1 MKRGKRYKELTKLVE
16 QEKAYTVDEAIAIL
30 PKLKSA
36 KFDESIE
43 TVYVLNVDPKHADQN
58 VRGVISLPN
67 GTGKTVKVLVF
78 AKGEDARAAEDAG
91 ADIVGADEL
100 IDKIARENF
109 LDFDVAIATKDM
121 MRDIGKVAKIL
132 GPRKLMPNPKAGTVT
147 DDVAKAVKD
156 FKAGKIEYRVDKTGV
171 IHTIIGKV
179 SFTAGKIKE
188 NLFAL
193 NEAILKARPAS
204 VKGQY
209 VKGAFISLTMSP
221 SLRIDVQ
228 DLLKLKK

>member
-1 MKRGKRYKELTKLVE
+1 MKRGKRYKELIKLVE
-16 QEKAYTVDEAIAIL
+16 QEKAYTVDETIAIL

-43 TVYVLNVDPKHADQN
+43 AVYVLNVDPKHADQN
-58 VRGVISLPN
+58 VRGVITLPN
-67 GTGKTVKVLVF
+67 GTGKKVKVLVF
-78 AKGEDARAAEDAG
+78 AKGEEARAAENAG
-91 ADIVGADEL
+91 ADIVGAEEL
-100 IDKIARENF
+100 IDKIAKENF

-171 IHTIIGKV
+171 IHTIIGKI
-179 SFTAGKIKE
+179 SFTAEQIKE
-188 NLFAL
+188 NLLTL

-209 VKGAFISLTMSP
+209 VTKAFVSLTMSP

>member
-1 MKRGKRYKELTKLVE
+1 MKRGKRYKELIKLVE
-16 QEKAYTVDEAIAIL
+16 EEKAYTVDETIAIL

-43 TVYVLNVDPKHADQN
+43 AVYVLNVDPKHADQN
-58 VRGVISLPN
+58 VRGVITLPN
-67 GTGKTVKVLVF
+67 GTGKKVKVLVF
-78 AKGEDARAAEDAG
+78 AKGEDARAAENAG
-91 ADIVGADEL
+91 ADIVGAEEL
-100 IDKIARENF
+100 IDKIAKENF

-171 IHTIIGKV
+171 IHTIIGKI
-179 SFTAGKIKE
+179 SFTGEQIKE
-188 NLFAL
+188 NLLAL

-209 VKGAFISLTMSP
+209 VTKAFVSLTMSP

>member
-1 MKRGKRYKELTKLVE
+1 MKRGKRYKELVKLVE
-16 QEKAYTVDEAIAIL
+16 QEKAYTVDETIAIL

-43 TVYVLNVDPKHADQN
+43 AVYVLNVDPKHADQN

-67 GTGKTVKVLVF
+67 GTGKKVKVLVF
-78 AKGEDARAAEDAG
+78 AKGDDARAAENAG
-91 ADIVGADEL
+91 ADIVGAEEL
-100 IDKIARENF
+100 INKIAKENF

-171 IHTIIGKV
+171 IHTIIGKI
-179 SFTAGKIKE
+179 SFTMKQIKE
-188 NLFAL
+188 NLLTL

-209 VKGAFISLTMSP
+209 ITKAFISLTMSP

>member
-1 MKRGKRYKELTKLVE
+1 MKRGKRYKELIKLIE
-16 QEKAYTVDEAIAIL
+16 QEKAYTVDETIAIL

-43 TVYVLNVDPKHADQN
+43 AVYVLNVDPKHADQN

-67 GTGKTVKVLVF
+67 GTGKKVKVLVF
-78 AKGEDARAAEDAG
+78 AKGDDARAAENAG
-91 ADIVGADEL
+91 ADIVGAEEL
-100 IDKIARENF
+100 IDKIAKENF

-121 MRDIGKVAKIL
+121 MRDIGKIAKIL

-171 IHTIIGKV
+171 IHTIIGKI
-179 SFTAGKIKE
+179 SFTAEQIKE
-188 NLFAL
+188 NLLTL

-209 VKGAFISLTMSP
+209 ITKAFISLTMSP
-221 SLRIDVQ
+221 SLRIDAQ

>member
-1 MKRGKRYKELTKLVE
+1 MKRGKRYKELVKLVE
-16 QEKAYTVDEAIAIL
+16 QEKAYTVDETIAIL

-43 TVYVLNVDPKHADQN
+43 AVYVLNVDPKHADQN

-67 GTGKTVKVLVF
+67 GTGKKVKVLVF
-78 AKGEDARAAEDAG
+78 AKGDDARAAENAG
-91 ADIVGADEL
+91 ADIVGAEEL
-100 IDKIARENF
+100 INKIAKENF

-171 IHTIIGKV
+171 IHTIIGKI
-179 SFTAGKIKE
+179 SFTMEQIKE
-188 NLFAL
+188 NLLTL

-209 VKGAFISLTMSP
+209 ITKAFISLTMSP

>member
-1 MKRGKRYKELTKLVE
+1 MKRGKRYKELIKLVE

-43 TVYVLNVDPKHADQN
+43 AAYILNVDPKHADQN

-67 GTGKTVKVLVF
+67 GTGKKVKVLVF
-78 AKGEDARAAEDAG
+78 AKGEDARAAENAG
-91 ADIVGADEL
+91 ADIVGAEEL
-100 IDKIARENF
+100 IDKIVKENF
-109 LDFDVAIATKDM
+109 LDFDITIATKDM

-171 IHTIIGKV
+171 IHTIIGKI
-179 SFTAGKIKE
+179 SFTAEQIKE
-188 NLFAL
+188 NLLAL

-209 VKGAFISLTMSP
+209 LKKAFISLTMSP

>member
-1 MKRGKRYKELTKLVE
+1 MKRGKRYKELIKLIE
-16 QEKAYTVDEAIAIL
+16 QEKAYTVDETIAIL

-43 TVYVLNVDPKHADQN
+43 AVYVLNVDPKHADQN

-67 GTGKTVKVLVF
+67 GTGKKVKVLVF
-78 AKGEDARAAEDAG
+78 AKGDDARAAENAG
-91 ADIVGADEL
+91 ADIVGAEGL
-100 IDKIARENF
+100 IDKIAKENF
-109 LDFDVAIATKDM
+109 LEYDVAIATKDM
-121 MRDIGKVAKIL
+121 MRDIGKIAKIL

-171 IHTIIGKV
+171 IHTIIGKIY
-179 SFTAGKIKE
+179 FTAEQIKE
-188 NLFAL
+188 NLLTL

-209 VKGAFISLTMSP
+209 ITKAFISLTMSP
-221 SLRIDVQ
+221 SLRIDAQ